1 MKVLVT
7 GASGFLGRPL
17 VARLRADGMRVR
29 AFVRSGKESQVD
41 ADEVATGDLR
51 DTASLSRA
59 VEGVNVVVHAGAR
72 VSTSGSWEEFQATNV
87 DATRELMRLAA
98 QAGAERFVHVSSLSV
113 YGVPYDGAVVTEDG
127 PFEEGAEERG
137 GYARSKFL
145 ADAAAREAIAS
156 GAKVVIVRP
165 GLLYGPGH
173 TPPLARRAVGLGPLL
188 RVILASPEYL
198 LPLAYVENV
207 ADALSLAARVP
218 AAVGRAYTVV
228 DTHAQQG
235 DYARLYRRV
244 RGGRWLSVYV
254 PPRVLG
260 TGIGLVEKAMG
271 ALGRRSPIT
280 RHQVE
285 RTLRSA
291 RFDGTRA
298 ERELGWRPRFRL
310 EDALRRS
317 FRPDEAGAGAKTK
330 HPVKSAA

>member
-29 AFVRSGKESQVD
+29 ALVRPGKESQVA

-51 DTASLSRA
+51 DVESLARA
-59 VEGVNVVVHAGAR
+59 GEGVNAVVHAGAL
-72 VSTSGSWEEFQATNV
+72 VSTSGSWEEFQSTNV
-87 DATRELMRLAA
+87 DATRELIRLAA
-98 QAGAERFVHVSSLSV
+98 AAGAERFVHVSSLSV
-113 YGVPYDGAVVTEDG
+113 YGVPHDGAVVTEDG

-145 ADAAAREAIAS
+145 ADVVAREAI
-156 GAKVVIVRP
+156 GAGARVVIVRP

-173 TPPLARRAVGLGPLL
+173 TPPLARRSVGVGPLL

-207 ADALSLAARVP
+207 ADAIALAAKVP
-218 AAVGRAYTVV
+218 AAVGHAYTIV

-244 RGGRWLSVYV
+244 RGARWLPVYV

-260 TGIGLVEKAMG
+260 AGIGFLEKAMRTV
-271 ALGRRSPIT
+271 GRRSPIT

-291 RFDGTRA
+291 CFDGTRA
-298 ERELGWRPRFRL
+298 ERELGWHPRVRL
-310 EDALRRS
+310 EDALRQS
-317 FRPDEAGAGAKTK
+317 FRPGAGAGAEPQQ
-330 HPVKSAA
+330 PVKSAA